1 MCSVTPPIR
10 FSLVRINVDLED
22 PQKTPLAF
30 PGISN
35 NSPVTSPRLPTM
47 TSRRLLVIKFTRR
60 RQRQTTKINPEQTS
74 SACFEVNRLGDA
86 ETGTNK
92 QKQDNRPTVAQ
103 LSCRP
108 APPPL
113 TAYGRSYS
121 EPDGGGV
128 YPRCVSGNGDTR
140 AADPLPCLSNKR
152 NALFILHLP
161 KTATAAY
168 GPASQERGATHTLA
182 YLMDNPLH
190 LICKFTEILLNAVC
204 SK

>member
-86 ETGTNK
+86 EAGTNK

-108 APPPL
+108 APPPSRRTGVPTASL
-113 TAYGRSYS
+113 T
-121 EPDGGGV
+121 GGGSIPGAFRGTGTHARRTPFRV
-128 YPRCVSGNGDTR
+128 CQTNETRFSFFTCRKPPPPHMAPPVRSEEPR
-140 AADPLPCLSNKR
+140 
-152 NALFILHLP
+152 IH
-161 KTATAAY
+161 
-168 GPASQERGATHTLA
+168 
-182 YLMDNPLH
+182 
-190 LICKFTEILLNAVC
+190 
-204 SK
+204 